1 MKRTLTL
8 MLTALVLCTL
18 LFGCGQKNE
27 DGNPQDNNTESPTA
41 FTPQTS
47 TPTAVCST

>member
-18 LFGCGQKNE
+18 LFGCGQSS
-27 DGNPQDNNTESPTA
+27 GNGDPQDTNT
-41 FTPQTS
+41 
-47 TPTAVCST
+47 